1 MLGSFKVWAF
11 IVKTGSHIG
20 LLFRAQLRIQLRIQ
34 HQQLCWLFVF
44 LCNASVRL
52 MWILCRFK
60 GKLTCKLTEQFTCR
74 IVDGHM
80 VKWRH
85 KKVLQISRVR
95 CYIVM
100 LTPAFIY
107 WKKNN
112 KKKVKNIFKINYT
125 VTGVSR
131 GLALGGTCSLWVGVV
146 HINKP
151 EDWLVFSLII
161 WCFKYT
167 FLYHNNQNVIFSVT
181 E

>member
-107 WKKNN
+107 WKQN
-112 KKKVKNIFKINYT
+112 KKKSQKYFQNKLHSHGRIQRFGIGWHLLIMGRGCTHKQA
-125 VTGVSR
+125 R
-131 GLALGGTCSLWVGVV
+131 GLVS
-146 HINKP
+146 
-151 EDWLVFSLII
+151 FQ
-161 WCFKYT
+161 F
-167 FLYHNNQNVIFSVT
+167 NNMML
-181 E
+181 

>member
-20 LLFRAQLRIQLRIQ
+20 LLFRAQLRIQ

-107 WKKNN
+107 WKQNN